1 MQNLN
6 ISRMSKGG
14 LVGMAALE
22 QEIVLYVYTYPYP
35 TQIICP
41 GLACCSLIIKP
52 SLNTAILVV
61 LGCEMPKLHG
71 CFQSSTRCTPLSWG
85 QRRPPCHGSC
95 HRSHWVS
102 PIFSHLHRENMGK
115 WWKMRRIPWILGGAL
130 GKNGHSNRFRF
141 FSACPN
147 NVDPQLNTLERP
159 TEPKTS
165 LDAMMSE
172 SARLVRICTT
182 TITESIPMLPGIS
195 ATGTSDFIT
204 LQYHLIIQYGYGKWQ
219 F

>member
-1 MQNLN
+1 
-6 ISRMSKGG
+6 
-14 LVGMAALE
+14 
-22 QEIVLYVYTYPYP
+22 
-35 TQIICP
+35 
-41 GLACCSLIIKP
+41 
-52 SLNTAILVV
+52 
-61 LGCEMPKLHG
+61 
-71 CFQSSTRCTPLSWG
+71 
-85 QRRPPCHGSC
+85 
-95 HRSHWVS
+95 
-102 PIFSHLHRENMGK
+102 
-115 WWKMRRIPWILGGAL
+115 MRRIPWILGGAL
-130 GKNGHSNRFRF
+130 GKTTLQQVRF

-204 LQYHLIIQYGYGKWQ
+204 LQYHLIIQYGYGK
-219 F
+219 